1 MFRLN
6 NLDAYVGLQ
15 IPISI
20 DESIELLMIIG
31 GTTVATA
38 NLVIDVP
45 SGRESDGVESVEE
58 DVKTY
63 GSDG

>member
-6 NLDAYVGLQ
+6 NLDAYVSLQ
-15 IPISI
+15 VPISI
-20 DESIELLMIIG
+20 DELIQPLVIVGGIIIA
-31 GTTVATA
+31 TT